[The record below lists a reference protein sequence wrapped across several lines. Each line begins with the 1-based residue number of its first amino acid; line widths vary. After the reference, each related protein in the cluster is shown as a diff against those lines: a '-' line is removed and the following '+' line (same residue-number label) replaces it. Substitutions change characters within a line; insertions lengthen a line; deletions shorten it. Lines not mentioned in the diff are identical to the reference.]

1 MVSVSYKLRKFF
13 NTNISNTI
21 KFWECPSRSDW
32 SLHKAVDRET
42 KKFQPTPTFL
52 WKLSWDFSK
61 KRECDDLINRWKM
74 TFQASDDKGCNF
86 LELLNN
92 ENNRSTLKMEH
103 GSNTLVTQIHYV
115 LKLQEQSLTMHQ
127 SASID

>member
-1 MVSVSYKLRKFF
+1 
-13 NTNISNTI
+13 
-21 KFWECPSRSDW
+21 
-32 SLHKAVDRET
+32 
-42 KKFQPTPTFL
+42 
-52 WKLSWDFSK
+52 
-61 KRECDDLINRWKM
+61 M